1 MYACMAQCD
10 TETVFPM
17 TVLSTVN
24 FISDHPPTHILYA
37 GIKYGE
43 FY

>member
-1 MYACMAQCD
+1 MHACMAQCD

-17 TVLSTVN
+17 ALVSIVN
-24 FISDHPPTHILYA
+24 FINDHPPTHILYV